1 MTIKDLRTILGK
13 FDDEREIKVHMSM
26 DEHYASY
33 YSKNG
38 CIFDVN
44 IGKSGKVIIKVDS
57 EVEESQ

>member
-13 FDDEREIKVHMSM
+13 FDDDRKIKVHMSM

-33 YSKNG
+33 YSENG

-44 IGKSGKVIIKVDS
+44 IGKSGEVIMKVDS

>member
-1 MTIKDLRTILGK
+1 MKIKELREILGK

-33 YSKNG
+33 CSKNG

-44 IGKSGKVIIKVDS
+44 IGKSGEVIMKVDS